1 MSHTITD
8 KSKLTV
14 VQIESDLASIHTAI
28 QTSLRGSDFANGD
41 KIISIN
47 IERNRTSNRAVAYIT
62 FEDQ

>member
-14 VQIESDLASIHTAI
+14 VQVESDLATIHTDI
-28 QTSLRGSDFANGD
+28 QAALRGSTFANGD

-47 IERNRTSNRAVAYIT
+47 IERNRTTNNAVAYIT